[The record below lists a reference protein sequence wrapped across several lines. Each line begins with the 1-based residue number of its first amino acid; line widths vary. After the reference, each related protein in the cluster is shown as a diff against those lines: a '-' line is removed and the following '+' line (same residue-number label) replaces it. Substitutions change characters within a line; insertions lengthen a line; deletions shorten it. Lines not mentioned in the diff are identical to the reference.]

1 MDGPA
6 KAFGDY
12 IQAMEES
19 SAFWFGNRITYAFTD
34 AKSVSFNYEL
44 RLQQIILAQSDTEED
59 VPTGF
64 VQLKNPI
71 QEYQSSM
78 YFRIPEVV
86 ERYLVPTVGIEILV
100 RVNYD
105 WFDLQKGK
113 AWPW

>member
-6 KAFGDY
+6 KAFGDD

-19 SAFWFGNRITYAFTD
+19 STFWFGNRITYAFTD
-34 AKSVSFNYEL
+34 AKSIVFHYEL
-44 RLQQIILAQSDTEED
+44 RLQQIILVKSDTEED
-59 VPTGF
+59 ESTGI

-71 QEYQSSM
+71 HKYQNSI
-78 YFRIPEVV
+78 YFRIPEVL
-86 ERYLVPTVGIEILV
+86 ERYLVPTASVEILV

-105 WFDLQKGK
+105 WFDLQRGK